1 MAATAGKS
9 GAIFYRKAW
18 IQETTL
24 ALVDGAGGS
33 DTITDT
39 GTGFVTAGFEVG
51 DIIVVSGATDANDNV
66 TVELTG
72 VAAGTL
78 TFATGTFNTG
88 EGVGA
93 LITVQEA
100 LPGTQVLG
108 FHTWTLER
116 SVDLPEVTRF
126 EDVGVEKSI
135 VGIRRWSA
143 TADRYFETSQ
153 LAPESW
159 LGEEVTIRFFYLY
172 DTAPN
177 STTVYFYEGKVI
189 VGSISTDTDTQG
201 VVGETIAFTGQAQ
214 ASISGTGIAFVD
226 GGGSADTITD
236 TGNGFITAGF
246 EAGQKI
252 TIDGA
257 AQAGN
262 NGDFTIATVAAGTIT
277 LVSTDTLTAEG
288 ATEHITI
295 RAEVRL
301 TTRSTAWPT

>member
-18 IQETTL
+18 IQEITL

-33 DTITDT
+33 DTVTDS
-39 GTGFVTAGFEVG
+39 GSGFVTAGFEVG
-51 DIIVVSGATDANDNV
+51 DLIIVSGATDDSDNV
-66 TVELTG
+66 LVELTG

-78 TFATGTFNTG
+78 TFATGTFTTG
-88 EGVGA
+88 EGAGA

-108 FHTWTLER
+108 FHTWTLDQ
-116 SVDLPEVTRF
+116 SVDMLEVTRF

-135 VGIRRWSA
+135 VGVRRWTA
-143 TADRYFETSQ
+143 TAERYFETTQ

-159 LGEEVTIRFFYLY
+159 VGEEVTIRFFYLY
-172 DTAPN
+172 DAAPN
-177 STTVYFYEGKVI
+177 VTTVYFYEGKCLVS
-189 VGSISTDTDTQG
+189 GISTDTDTQG
-201 VVGETIAFTGQAQ
+201 VVNESITFTGQAQ
-214 ASISGTGIAFVD
+214 ASISGDGIAFTD
-226 GGGSADTITD
+226 DDPDTITD
-236 TGNGFITAGF
+236 TGDGFITAGF

-252 TIDGA
+252 TVSGA
-257 AQAGN
+257 AQGGN
-262 NGDFTIATVAAGTIT
+262 NGDFTIATVAAGTII
-277 LVSTDTLTAEG
+277 LVAGDTLTAEG
-288 ATEHITI
+288 ASNTITI